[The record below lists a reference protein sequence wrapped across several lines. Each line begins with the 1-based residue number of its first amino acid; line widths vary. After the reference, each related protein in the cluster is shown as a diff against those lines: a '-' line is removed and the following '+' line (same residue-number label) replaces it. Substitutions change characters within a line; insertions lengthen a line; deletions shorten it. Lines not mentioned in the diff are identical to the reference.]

1 MAEQRIANLNGG
13 QRSAFDKIV
22 EAVETKSGKA
32 FFLHGPGGTG
42 KTHVYNT
49 LCYFLRGQL
58 KIVLCVASS
67 GIAAL
72 LIQGGRTVHSMFKVP
87 LQINDESTCHIP
99 KNSEMGELIRNADV
113 VIWDEAPM
121 QHHHIAEAVDRT
133 FKDVRNSE
141 QPFGGLSIIFGG
153 DFAQILPVIVKGS
166 RAQIVGAC
174 LRRSYLWAY
183 VEVLHLTENMRLNGA
198 DREEADFAQWQLEV
212 GHGRHTDD
220 EGTIRLPDHFK
231 CGSNTIESLSQT
243 IYPDI
248 NVQQEDAYFAER
260 TILSSRNDDV
270 DRLNQSILEHF
281 PGEEMEFT
289 SSDSVEETEGMLYPT
304 EYLNSVTCSGMPLSK
319 LKLKIGSPV
328 IILRNLNPQEG
339 VCNGTRAIL
348 TRITNRVLE
357 VRQITGDHVGSLVFI
372 PRMKL
377 QPSDAQLP
385 FKLTRCQ
392 FPVKLCFS
400 MTINKAQ
407 GQSVTHVGLDLRSAV
422 FTHGQLYVAISRVR
436 SVHNIKAVW
445 DAQFEQPTTKNLVF
459 PEVLLT
465 PP

>member
-1 MAEQRIANLNGG
+1 
-13 QRSAFDKIV
+13 
-22 EAVETKSGKA
+22 
-32 FFLHGPGGTG
+32 
-42 KTHVYNT
+42 
-49 LCYFLRGQL
+49 
-58 KIVLCVASS
+58 
-67 GIAAL
+67 
-72 LIQGGRTVHSMFKVP
+72 
-87 LQINDESTCHIP
+87 
-99 KNSEMGELIRNADV
+99 
-113 VIWDEAPM
+113 
-121 QHHHIAEAVDRT
+121 
-133 FKDVRNSE
+133 
-141 QPFGGLSIIFGG
+141 
-153 DFAQILPVIVKGS
+153 
-166 RAQIVGAC
+166 
-174 LRRSYLWAY
+174 
-183 VEVLHLTENMRLNGA
+183 MRLNGA
-198 DREEADFAQWQLEV
+198 DREEADFARWQLEV

-231 CGSNTIESLSQT
+231 CGSNTIESLSQM

-248 NVQQEDAYFAER
+248 NVRQEDAYFAER
-260 TILSSRNDDV
+260 TILSSCNDDV
-270 DRLNQSILEHF
+270 DGLNQSILDHF